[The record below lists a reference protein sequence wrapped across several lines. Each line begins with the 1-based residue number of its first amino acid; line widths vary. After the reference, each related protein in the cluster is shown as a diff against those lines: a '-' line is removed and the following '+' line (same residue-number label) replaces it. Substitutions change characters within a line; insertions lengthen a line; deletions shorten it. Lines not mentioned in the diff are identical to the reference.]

1 MSKKRDLNEDI
12 SLIDRL
18 MQDQLDLIE
27 SRLREIEQPK
37 DVNDAL
43 KKATETLRDL
53 HELGTLTKALVN
65 NLSGNGNGHEAKA
78 SSH

>member
-37 DVNDAL
+37 NTNDAL
-43 KKATETLRDL
+43 KKATEALRQL
-53 HELGTLTKALVN
+53 HELCTLTRALIN
-65 NLSGNGNGHEAKA
+65 NIKTNGNGHVAKA